1 MAKER
6 ALRRAEREREA
17 AERAA
22 VREREAAKRARSEAR
37 KQALTGWLPRPRV
50 MPGELAARR
59 RRETAVT
66 VAILVALNVLVWI
79 VFPGWSARLG
89 ALVVALLVF
98 PVLLLF
104 VRRS

>member
-1 MAKER
+1 MSKER
-6 ALRRAEREREA
+6 AQRRAEREREA
-17 AERAA
+17 AMKAA
-22 VREREAAKRARSEAR
+22 ARERSAAKRARSAAR
-37 KQALTGWLPRPRV
+37 RRALTGWLPKSRL

-79 VFPGWSARLG
+79 VRPDWESRFG
-89 ALVVALLVF
+89 ALVVSLLVF

-104 VRRS
+104 VRRT